1 MNKLK
6 MLGAVSIAALSA
18 VSLASCQLA
27 GLSEGSSSGSSTSDV
42 ETDTH
47 TVSFYLNGTLYT
59 TLTVEDGDSLSTSDL
74 PAVPTVDGYTVTWDT
89 SSVDLTSI
97 TADITIN
104 ALLVANEY
112 TITYY
117 LTDATGTTSLYTTQT
132 YAYGDVIEA
141 PSVEVEDG
149 YAFSGWSNLPS
160 TMSASDLEIY
170 GSINEI
176 DGTIDISTYA
186 SGATITL
193 SSAGTYEVTGE
204 NTDVTI
210 ELTSSDASQIV
221 LNGVENTYLTKAFIT
236 SAAELSITASG
247 ENIISDTSSS
257 TADALIYSAGAL
269 TLLGSGSLSL
279 TSSNADGAAIQ
290 SYKSNL
296 NITSGSL
303 TVNASGVGIQAKAS
317 GSSLNVS
324 GGTVTV
330 TSADDSMK
338 AKVNVNI
345 TGGTVTLTST
355 ASDGINAAGVAI
367 SAGTVTVTS
376 KNDGIQGDDS
386 VEITGGE
393 VTITANGGT
402 SGSATLASSSTSF
415 VFTEEDTSSFTTA
428 SEYYGLYVLKSGTYI
443 EIDEDNYSTYK
454 SYTTFYDRASC
465 KGLKSD
471 TLVSITG
478 GSVNINSLDDGIN
491 CDVEVNISGGN
502 TVIQTKGD
510 GINADSLLQV
520 TDGSLNVTT
529 EGTFYSVSGGSYKK
543 SGSTYVKTDSGSYD
557 MYTSCKGLKSG
568 SEIVLSGGTYVIDS
582 SDDSIHSDE
591 YITILGGEYTIDTLD
606 DGMHA
611 DTTLQI
617 GESGGDN
624 SDISIKINTSYEGI
638 EAGTINVYSGTV
650 DAYATDDCMNA
661 GGGSDSS
668 STGDT
673 FTPGGSTGGFMG
685 GSTSSSSS
693 SSSYSINIYGGV
705 MVLYCPS
712 GDTDVVDSNG
722 AYNQSGGLVIAH
734 NAGSSGTGT
743 ALDCDGSAT
752 ITGGIFVAIG
762 NLETTPSVSNVTKK
776 TVSVSLSSGTTYTL
790 TDSSETLASFTMRA
804 TYSKITFI
812 APSGTYKILQGS
824 TTVTTISV

>member
-1 MNKLK
+1 
-6 MLGAVSIAALSA
+6 
-18 VSLASCQLA
+18 
-27 GLSEGSSSGSSTSDV
+27 
-42 ETDTH
+42 
-47 TVSFYLNGTLYT
+47 
-59 TLTVEDGDSLSTSDL
+59 
-74 PAVPTVDGYTVTWDT
+74 
-89 SSVDLTSI
+89 
-97 TADITIN
+97 
-104 ALLVANEY
+104 
-112 TITYY
+112 
-117 LTDATGTTSLYTTQT
+117 
-132 YAYGDVIEA
+132 
-141 PSVEVEDG
+141 
-149 YAFSGWSNLPS
+149 
-160 TMSASDLEIY
+160 
-170 GSINEI
+170 
-176 DGTIDISTYA
+176 
-186 SGATITL
+186 
-193 SSAGTYEVTGE
+193 
-204 NTDVTI
+204 
-210 ELTSSDASQIV
+210 
-221 LNGVENTYLTKAFIT
+221 
-236 SAAELSITASG
+236 
-247 ENIISDTSSS
+247 
-257 TADALIYSAGAL
+257 
-269 TLLGSGSLSL
+269 
-279 TSSNADGAAIQ
+279 
-290 SYKSNL
+290 
-296 NITSGSL
+296 
-303 TVNASGVGIQAKAS
+303 
-317 GSSLNVS
+317 
-324 GGTVTV
+324 
-330 TSADDSMK
+330 
-338 AKVNVNI
+338 
-345 TGGTVTLTST
+345 TLTST

-415 VFTEEDTSSFTTA
+415 VFSEEDTSSFTTA

-471 TLVSITG
+471 TLISITG

-502 TVIQTKGD
+502 TVIQTKCD

-638 EAGTINVYSGTV
+638 EAGTINVYSGTI